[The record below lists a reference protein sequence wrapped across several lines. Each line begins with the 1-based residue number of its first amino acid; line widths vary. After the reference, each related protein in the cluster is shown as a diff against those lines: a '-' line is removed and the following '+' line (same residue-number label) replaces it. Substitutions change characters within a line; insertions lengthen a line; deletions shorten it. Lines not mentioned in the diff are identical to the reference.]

1 MKMMVFILVPIVVK
15 RTEIQA
21 AVQSEHSDAQIVA
34 NEEAA
39 RDEVYPFWTWFIDN
53 PRPQL
58 PK

>member
-1 MKMMVFILVPIVVK
+1 MKMIVFILVPIVVA
-15 RTEIQA
+15 RTEIQV
-21 AVQSEHSDAQIVA
+21 AVQSEHSRKQAVA
-34 NEEAA
+34 NNDAA